1 MGRIVSALLAVLAVS
16 FATALVLSVPPAV
29 PSATAKSAPR
39 SSQTG
44 GSPEAKLSAVFEEI
58 GRQRFDTALD
68 EVDKL
73 LAEHPNFRL
82 AHLIRGDLLLA
93 RTRPLSTMGNAP
105 NAPVERMSDLR
116 AEAIARLRGYREKPG
131 TEKLPRY
138 LLQMRPDQEYAVVVD
153 TGRSR
158 LYLYR
163 NDRGRPRLV
172 SDYYVSS
179 GKRGSQKTR
188 EGDQKTPV
196 GVYHITSSLP
206 RAKLTDFYGS
216 GAFPINYPNEWDRR
230 QGRNGHGIWLHGT
243 PSDTYSRPPR
253 ASDGCVV
260 LTNGDLDLVAKT
272 IQVGVTPVVI
282 SDEIQWVSTD
292 EWTSERQQ
300 FANQIDQW
308 RRDWESRDT
317 GKYLSHYSKDFR
329 SGNDTLASWRDQKER
344 VNAGKTWIKV
354 KLGEL
359 SFFRSPG
366 KEDLMVVTFEQEYR
380 SNNLHNVMKKRQ
392 YWMREGNAWR
402 IVSEGAA

>member
-1 MGRIVSALLAVLAVS
+1 MSRILSALLAVLAVS
-16 FATALVLSVPPAV
+16 FAAALVLSIPPAV
-29 PSATAKSAPR
+29 PSATAKAASRA
-39 SSQTG
+39 SHA
-44 GSPEAKLSAVFEEI
+44 GSTPEAKLAAVFEEI

-105 NAPVERMSDLR
+105 NAPAERMSDLR

-131 TEKLPRY
+131 NEKLPRY

-188 EGDQKTPV
+188 EGDQKTPI
-196 GVYHITSSLP
+196 GVYHVTSSLP

-260 LTNGDLDLVAKT
+260 LTNNDLDLVAKT

-292 EWTSERQQ
+292 EWTSQRQQ
-300 FANQIDQW
+300 FASQIDQW

-317 GKYLSHYSKDFR
+317 ARYLSHYSKDFR
-329 SGNDTLASWRDQKER
+329 SGSDTFASWRDQKER

-354 KLGEL
+354 KVSDL

-380 SNNLHNVMKKRQ
+380 SNNLNNVMKKRQ
-392 YWMREGNAWR
+392 YWMREGDAWR
-402 IVSEGAA
+402 IVFEGAA